1 MRSSEINR
9 PSEMK
14 LLFIFFLSTSILT
27 LFKMAIHI
35 IPLIIVGMYQCLV
48 YCIEIS
54 ASNDDD
60 RTILSHDGADG
71 KLLKSIKFGFS

>member
-1 MRSSEINR
+1 
-9 PSEMK
+9 
-14 LLFIFFLSTSILT
+14 
-27 LFKMAIHI
+27 MAIHI